1 MRDIPDYTEFVP
13 EWIWRYYQQSGD
25 KATLAASYAQLKA
38 IASYLQTNI
47 SSSGNAAGLIYN
59 LFGGT
64 SSYQYGIIDWPAQ
77 MRYGYTFINNAARTI
92 HNAEAVGALRA
103 VASAATTLGHPEDAA
118 TYSGWADS
126 IAATMNAKLIRPDGL
141 YSDGLSSTAGN
152 PQIDNTAEHA
162 QTYPLYYGIAPQANQ
177 AKLLDNITAQGMK
190 QGPMTWHVLLKAL
203 ADGGRYDQVVKLL
216 TDHDADGPARTLDQQ
231 GTYMWEQ
238 WNPGCATTW
247 PCNPT
252 NNESMSHGWGSWGI
266 VDMVE
271 ELLGVQVTGAGA
283 STVRIEPP
291 AIDQAD
297 LHRVS
302 GSAWTQRG
310 KVGVAW
316 KKVSGTYV
324 LDVDVPANQTAT
336 VAIPNPGGLKYV
348 GVGAGAPQ
356 LSGTANGYTTFTV
369 GSGATHFSTGDSQTG
384 GVGGTVPATLSLTL
398 GAPASFGAFTPG
410 VAKDY
415 TASTTANVISTAGD
429 AALTVSD
436 PGHLTNGAFS
446 LPEPLQVRITPNTWA
461 QPVSNATSQVTFK
474 QHIDANDA
482 LRTGSYS
489 KTLTFTLSTT
499 AP

>member
-1 MRDIPDYTEFVP
+1 MNSVYPNGDNMRDIPDYTEFVP
-13 EWIWRYYQQSGD
+13 EWVWRYYQQSGD

-38 IASYLQTNI
+38 IAQYLQTNV
-47 SSSGNAAGLIYN
+47 SASGNAAGLIYN

-77 MRYGYTFINNAARTI
+77 MRYGYTFANNAARTI

-103 VASAATTLGHPEDAA
+103 VAQAATTLGHPEDAA
-118 TYSGWADS
+118 QYTGWADS

-141 YSDGLSSTAGN
+141 YTDGLSSAAGN

-162 QTYPLYYGIAPQANQ
+162 QTYPLYYDIAPAANR
-177 AKLLDNITAQGMK
+177 AKLLDNITQQGMR

-216 TDHDADGPARTLDQQ
+216 TDPDADGPKRTLDQQ

-266 VDMVE
+266 VDMLE
-271 ELLGVQVTGAGA
+271 ELLGVQVTGVGA

-291 AIDQAD
+291 AVEQAD

-310 KVGVAW
+310 NVGVTW
-316 KKVSGTYV
+316 KKANGTYV
-324 LDVDVPANQTAT
+324 LDVNLPANQTAT
-336 VAIPNPGGLKYV
+336 VAIPNPAGVQYV
-348 GVGAGAPQ
+348 GVGAGAPR
-356 LSGTANGYTTFTV
+356 LVGTANGYTTFTV
-369 GSGATHFSTGDSQTG
+369 GSGATHFSIGDSETG
-384 GVGGTVPATLSLTL
+384 GVGGTVPATLGLTL

-429 AALTVSD
+429 AALTV
-436 PGHLTNGAFS
+436 
-446 LPEPLQVRITPNTWA
+446 RTPA
-461 QPVSNATSQVTFK
+461 
-474 QHIDANDA
+474 I
-482 LRTGSYS
+482 
-489 KTLTFTLSTT
+489 
-499 AP
+499 